1 MTNDS
6 HKGMDMDSP
15 KGLDNNLLKV
25 FNRNLTK
32 VLSMAILCREEDE
45 QENEIL

>member
-1 MTNDS
+1 
-6 HKGMDMDSP
+6 MDMDSP